1 MLYYVSVTS
10 ANPAEDHES
19 GFVTQQAAQEY
30 AKDLLSVYLQRLGR
44 DKQRRRSEKDPFA
57 AWARYRLVSIG
68 RLAIDSFWADIIGL
82 RSIVIS
88 VGGTGNS
95 VAGARGNFGGQAEG

>member
-1 MLYYVSVTS
+1 MLYYVIVTS
-10 ANPAEDHES
+10 VNVAEDHAS

-30 AKDLLSVYLQRLGR
+30 AKDVLSVYLQRLDR
-44 DKQRRRSEKDPFA
+44 DKQHRRSEKDQFA
-57 AWARYRLVSIG
+57 AWARHRLASMG
-68 RLAIDSFWADIIGL
+68 RLTIDSFWADIIGL

-88 VGGTGNS
+88 AGGTGDS